1 MATHMPNP
9 KSLTE
14 KQKTP
19 IIKSQDFCLFP
30 PNQLP
35 IILLDLTVEFDITLI
50 HHYTINN
57 YQILLQLLY
66 LNVIIDCKINCFYS

>member
-1 MATHMPNP
+1 MATYMPNP
-9 KSLTE
+9 KSPTE

-57 YQILLQLLY
+57 LL
-66 LNVIIDCKINCFYS
+66 NFITIIFEW

>member
-57 YQILLQLLY
+57 LL
-66 LNVIIDCKINCFYS
+66 NFITIIFEW

>member
-50 HHYTINN
+50 HHYTFNN
-57 YQILLQLLY
+57 LL
-66 LNVIIDCKINCFYS
+66 NFITIIFEW